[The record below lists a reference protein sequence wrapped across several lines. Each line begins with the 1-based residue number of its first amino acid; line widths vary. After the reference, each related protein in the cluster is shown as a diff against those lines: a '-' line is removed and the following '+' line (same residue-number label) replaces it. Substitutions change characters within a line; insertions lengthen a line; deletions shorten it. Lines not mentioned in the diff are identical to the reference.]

1 MLVCLYPINVKTAEL
16 IGLNF
21 FVGPYMTPGKVYGC
35 SKLQINYPKIFEFL
49 KNLVS
54 PGRNIVKSTIF
65 FVIVFLL
72 YKEKMLTDRTII
84 NS

>member
-1 MLVCLYPINVKTAEL
+1 
-16 IGLNF
+16 
-21 FVGPYMTPGKVYGC
+21 MTPGKVYGC

-49 KNLVS
+49 KNLES
-54 PGRNIVKSTIF
+54 PGKNIVKSTIF